1 MQIVGVV
8 RDSKYESLREET
20 YSQAFFPAS
29 QIPEA
34 ADSENFELRAERSP
48 SALIPSV
55 QDAVRQVNKGISLDF
70 HSLAAQLDDSLVQDR
85 LLATLSTFFGGLALL
100 LTMIGLYGAFGYLVT
115 MRRAEFGV
123 RMALGAEPGS
133 VCRLILGEAARLVG
147 AGTVLGIG
155 GSLAAATFLRRL
167 FYGVRPWDAPTLTIV
182 GAVLILAALLASY
195 IPARRAASLN
205 PVEALRS
212 E

>member
-1 MQIVGVV
+1 
-8 RDSKYESLREET
+8 
-20 YSQAFFPAS
+20 
-29 QIPEA
+29 
-34 ADSENFELRAERSP
+34 
-48 SALIPSV
+48 
-55 QDAVRQVNKGISLDF
+55 
-70 HSLAAQLDDSLVQDR
+70 
-85 LLATLSTFFGGLALL
+85 
-100 LTMIGLYGAFGYLVT
+100 
-115 MRRAEFGV
+115 
-123 RMALGAEPGS
+123 MALGAEPGS
-133 VCRLILGEAARLVG
+133 VCGLILGEAARLVG